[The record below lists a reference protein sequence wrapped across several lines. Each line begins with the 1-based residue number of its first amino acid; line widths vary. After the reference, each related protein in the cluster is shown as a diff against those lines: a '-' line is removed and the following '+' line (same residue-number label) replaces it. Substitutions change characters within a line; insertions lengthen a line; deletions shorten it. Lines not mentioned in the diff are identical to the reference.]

1 MGSSPLKE
9 TNHQAHLSVHKMTP
23 QMRNMALHCSG
34 ATMAVLRMRSFSR
47 SPIPGSEISLS
58 FPQKLWAEA
67 SSEQSELKSDLPRQS
82 LVTWAVL
89 PWWHSWQPCLVMCL
103 RDIIHWTEVGG
114 GIALT
119 PEMTVWEP
127 WQEASS
133 CGLGTFSLTFGGSSN
148 CKENSFCLFSWA
160 QNHCWRP
167 FLTAPWLA
175 KAGLCICSPSLVK
188 GVLLFHLQVPNSL
201 ALPNP
206 SPFPWWNS

>member
-89 PWWHSWQPCLVMCL
+89 PWWHSWQPCLAKKTVSVCL
-103 RDIIHWTEVGG
+103 VGLRTTVGG
-114 GIALT
+114 LFLLRHDWQRLGSAFVLHPLWKVCFYFIFKSQIA
-119 PEMTVWEP
+119 
-127 WQEASS
+127 
-133 CGLGTFSLTFGGSSN
+133 
-148 CKENSFCLFSWA
+148 
-160 QNHCWRP
+160 
-167 FLTAPWLA
+167 
-175 KAGLCICSPSLVK
+175 
-188 GVLLFHLQVPNSL
+188 
-201 ALPNP
+201 
-206 SPFPWWNS
+206 